1 MKKGTKIALWA
12 SIPLVLLIWFAG
24 PRLGFWG
31 DRDLKVKGDA
41 AAAPAQGQ
49 GAQQGQRPGGQQ
61 GGQQG
66 GQLPVTATIAQPSY
80 LTNGIRSA
88 GTLLANE
95 EVDIVSKVPGKVT
108 GVYFREGSVVKKGD
122 LLVKINSDEIQ
133 AQLLKLESQVKL
145 AEEKE
150 RRRRLL
156 FDKQNIS
163 PEDYEI
169 ALNELNSIKAEAK
182 YYQARLEK
190 TDIRAPFAGRI
201 GLRYVSEGSY
211 VSSTTRI
218 ASLQNLEQ
226 VKVDFAVPERYAQ
239 TVRVGQSI
247 RFTRAGS
254 EEVYAG
260 KIFAIEPKI
269 DPDTRTLQV
278 RAISRNVGGRLL
290 PGGFAEVVLELER
303 FEAALMVPSQAI
315 VPELG
320 GQKVFIQRGGVAV
333 GVHSRVTMPCSPISL
348 RSCSYRLVSQDT
360 TSENRCSSFM
370 KSAAKSFTG
379 FSVMVQALSRG

>member
-1 MKKGTKIALWA
+1 MKTKTRVLIIAGIL
-12 SIPLVLLIWFAG
+12 LVLAILLS
-24 PRLGFWG
+24 PRLKLFSTSGG
-31 DRDLKVKGDA
+31 
-41 AAAPAQGQ
+41 APG
-49 GAQQGQRPGGQQ
+49 GSGQRDVR
-61 GGQQG
+61 
-66 GQLPVTATIAQPSY
+66 LPVTAIVIRPEP
-80 LTNGIRSA
+80 LTNSIRA
-88 GTLLANE
+88 TGTILANE
-95 EVDIVSKVPGKVT
+95 EVELRSEIAGKIDRII
-108 GVYFREGSVVKKGD
+108 FQEGTMVKKGD

-133 AQLLKLESQVKL
+133 AQLQKLESQVKL

-247 RFTRAGS
+247 QFTRAGS

-278 RAISRNVGGRLL
+278 RAIARNVGGRLL

-320 GQKVFIQRGGVAV
+320 GQKVFIQRSGKAEQAQVRIGVRTETRV
-333 GVHSRVTMPCSPISL
+333 QILSGVTAG
-348 RSCSYRLVSQDT
+348 DT
-360 TSENRCSSFM
+360 VITTGMLQLAPGLPVQLTSVE
-370 KSAAKSFTG
+370 
-379 FSVMVQALSRG
+379 

>member
-1 MKKGTKIALWA
+1 MKTKTRVLIGAGILLVIA
-12 SIPLVLLIWFAG
+12 ILLS
-24 PRLGFWG
+24 PRLKLFSTSG
-31 DRDLKVKGDA
+31 DVPG
-41 AAAPAQGQ
+41 
-49 GAQQGQRPGGQQ
+49 GAGQRDVR
-61 GGQQG
+61 
-66 GQLPVTATIAQPSY
+66 LPVTAIVIRPEP
-80 LTNGIRSA
+80 LTNSIRA
-88 GTLLANE
+88 TGTILANE
-95 EVDIVSKVPGKVT
+95 EVELRSEIAGKIDRIV
-108 GVYFREGSVVKKGD
+108 FQEGTVVKKGD

-247 RFTRAGS
+247 GFTRAGS
-254 EEVYAG
+254 DEVYAG

-278 RAISRNVGGRLL
+278 RAIARNVGGRLL

-303 FEAALMVPSQAI
+303 FDAALMVPSQAI

-320 GQKVFIQRGGVAV
+320 GQKVFIQRGGVAEQSQV
-333 GVHSRVTMPCSPISL
+333 RIGVRTETRVQILSG
-348 RSCSYRLVSQDT
+348 VAAGDT
-360 TSENRCSSFM
+360 VITTGMLQLAPGLPVQLTSVE
-370 KSAAKSFTG
+370 
-379 FSVMVQALSRG
+379 

>member
-1 MKKGTKIALWA
+1 MKNRTRIFVVVGIL
-12 SIPLVLLIWFAG
+12 LVLAVLFS
-24 PRLGFWG
+24 PRLKIFSSS
-31 DRDLKVKGDA
+31 GDA
-41 AAAPAQGQ
+41 HGGPGQ
-49 GAQQGQRPGGQQ
+49 KDVR
-61 GGQQG
+61 
-66 GQLPVTATIAQPSY
+66 LPVTAIVLRPEP
-80 LTNGIRSA
+80 LTNSIRA
-88 GTLLANE
+88 TGTILANE
-95 EVDIVSKVPGKVT
+95 EVELRSEITGKIDKIV
-108 GVYFREGSVVKKGD
+108 FQEGSIVKKGD

-169 ALNELNSIKAEAK
+169 ALNELNSVKAEYK

-190 TDIRAPFAGRI
+190 TDLRAPFAGRI

-211 VSSTTRI
+211 VASDTRI

-239 TVRVGQSI
+239 AVKVGQSI
-247 RFTRAGS
+247 AFTSAGS
-254 EEVYAG
+254 EGTYTG

-269 DPDTRTLQV
+269 DPETRTLQV
-278 RAISRNVGGRLL
+278 RAIAKNVGGRLL

-303 FEAALMVPSQAI
+303 FDAALMVPSQAI

-320 GQKVFIQRGGVAV
+320 GQKVFLQRGGKAEQVTV
-333 GVHSRVTMPCSPISL
+333 RTGVRTETRIQILS
-348 RSCSYRLVSQDT
+348 
-360 TSENRCSSFM
+360 
-370 KSAAKSFTG
+370 G
-379 FSVMVQALSRG
+379 VQAGDTVITTGLLQLAPGLPVQLTSVE